1 MLTSKSVFAYRKQF
15 PDDNCFFSEPGSG
28 ILIENKEEAFISPFD
43 ETDEVFLIGLYEV
56 KKSVVI
62 CFMRNGILLNMPL
75 IAYTNLNLIHQ
86 ISTLRNQSA
95 FLLPI

>member
-43 ETDEVFLIGLYEV
+43 ETDEVFFDRLVRSKEIGRNLFYEEWNTFEYAPDC
-56 KKSVVI
+56 I
-62 CFMRNGILLNMPL
+62 C
-75 IAYTNLNLIHQ
+75 
-86 ISTLRNQSA
+86 
-95 FLLPI
+95 